1 MNYNH
6 DNQPIPAILI
16 VDDEPEIIKA
26 LFRVIRPLPAEVFT
40 ADSGEKAC
48 EIMRRSKIDV
58 LISDMKMPA
67 MSGAELI
74 SWASKHSPDTYRM
87 ILTGFADLNSIVD
100 SINRG
105 SVQRFLQKPWSNDD
119 LIRAVTEAIEYTAL
133 KDENARLNSLIKVKN
148 KRLKLANQALE
159 GKVVQRTKQIK
170 VALKRIEDER
180 KDTVKILFN
189 FIGIHN
195 VLSSDYAIK
204 VSRLASSIARKMG
217 LPARAVSSI
226 QMASM
231 LCEIGLLGADSE
243 DILKPF
249 ETLNIQQR
257 EAYFE
262 QINDASTLL
271 LPAAHLSDVTDIITQ
286 QYESWDGQGFPGQRS
301 DQDICLGARIL
312 SVSRDFWRWVEGRI
326 VDEKLDYQTALSQLK
341 KARAKR
347 YDPTIVNILES
358 DFDKLISAHYG
369 EQVSS
374 LELAPGMVLLEGV
387 FSEKHR
393 MVLVEG
399 HEFSEDTIKR
409 IRQYE
414 ARQNTR
420 FKFNVKTIEPKDVEE
435 TLIIE

>member
-1 MNYNH
+1 MNNYV
-6 DNQPIPAILI
+6 DNQPVPSILI
-16 VDDEPEIIKA
+16 VDDEADIVKS
-26 LFRVIRPLPAEVFT
+26 LFRVVRPLPAKVYT
-40 ADSGEKAC
+40 AQSGEKAC
-48 EIMRRSKIDV
+48 EIMRKNKIDV
-58 LISDMKMPA
+58 LISDMKMPS
-67 MSGAELI
+67 MTGAELLA
-74 SWASKHSPDTYRM
+74 WASKNSPHTYRI

-100 SINRG
+100 AINRG
-105 SVQRFLQKPWSNDD
+105 CVQGFLQKPWDNDE
-119 LIRAVTEAIEYTAL
+119 LKRAVSEAIEYTSL
-133 KDENARLNSLIKVKN
+133 KDENARLNGLIKLKN
-148 KRLKLANQALE
+148 KRLKLANQALSE
-159 GKVVQRTKQIK
+159 KVEHRTKQIK

-195 VLSSDYAIK
+195 LLSSDFAIK

-217 LPARAVSSI
+217 LPTRAISSI

-231 LCEIGLLGADSE
+231 LCEIGLLGAESE
-243 DILKPF
+243 EILKPF

-262 QINDASTLL
+262 QINDASALL

-286 QYESWDGQGFPGQRS
+286 QYESWDGQGFPGQLS

-326 VDEKLDYQTALSQLK
+326 VDERLDYESALSQLK
-341 KARAKR
+341 KAKGKR
-347 YDPTIVNILES
+347 YDPTIVNILTS
-358 DFDKLISAHYG
+358 DFETLISANYG

-374 LELAPGMVLLEGV
+374 LDLKPGMVLLEGV
-387 FSEKHR
+387 FSKQHR

-414 ARQNTR
+414 ARQTTR
-420 FKFNVKTIEPKDVEE
+420 FKFNVRTNTPKPEAQLE
-435 TLIIE
+435 AI